1 MLQKRSVKLMFVYLR
16 DKIAKLFNIK
26 SMNFEH
32 ITII

>member
-1 MLQKRSVKLMFVYLR
+1 MLQKRNTKLMFVYLKG
-16 DKIAKLFNIK
+16 KIDKLFNIK